1 MKTILL
7 NDIYT
12 SMSKMSN
19 IIFDINNLINN
30 NKMKVYIKGDNIY
43 ITKNTHHKFKTYITF
58 KPQNIDVCTIDNHHH
73 IIQNDL
79 EIENT
84 YKTETFW
91 ITTRTTYL
99 QFLEFIQIGS
109 SYLPNFK
116 KIIIK
121 F

>member
-1 MKTILL
+1 MDNFLF

-12 SMSKMSN
+12 TMSKMPN
-19 IIFDINNLINN
+19 IIFDINTLINN
-30 NKMKVYIKGDNIY
+30 NKMKVYIKGNNIY

-109 SYLPNFK
+109 SYLPNFN